1 MKGMDLFCSSP
12 ASTAIVTYSMDHG
25 SVVRRRS
32 SKSYDHDRRKNQPH
46 VPCSS
51 QLPINP
57 KPYFEKHRKS
67 SADKQNSTDRHRKSS
82 VHVNDLFTHPT
93 TTAAASGS
101 SRRYLLGDAPF
112 IDWVSEYT
120 EIPSA
125 MGPHHDAKAMSMV
138 MKRTI
143 IFLLSPL
150 HHLTPW
156 TRFFFF
162 LNFVLCFFFCFS
174 KECEKETRLTICFF
188 LMEIWV
194 VLCYTII
201 VNLFL
206 SYIWVWG

>member
-25 SVVRRRS
+25 SMVRRRS

-138 MKRTI
+138 MKRNDY
-143 IFLLSPL
+143 LPLKSSSSPHSL
-150 HHLTPW
+150 DQV
-156 TRFFFF
+156 FFFF
-162 LNFVLCFFFCFS
+162 KFCSVF
-174 KECEKETRLTICFF
+174 
-188 LMEIWV
+188 
-194 VLCYTII
+194 
-201 VNLFL
+201 LFL
-206 SYIWVWG
+206 FLKRM

>member
-138 MKRTI
+138 MKRNDS
-143 IFLLSPL
+143 LPLKSSSSP
-150 HHLTPW
+150 HSKDQV
-156 TRFFFF
+156 FFFF
-162 LNFVLCFFFCFS
+162 KFCSVF
-174 KECEKETRLTICFF
+174 
-188 LMEIWV
+188 
-194 VLCYTII
+194 
-201 VNLFL
+201 LFL
-206 SYIWVWG
+206 FLKRM